1 MTTPLPGVARAMS
14 WLDVPI
20 CKDLTRFIGAWRNV
34 VESNLFCGNKV
45 PTDSTDI
52 TSVVERWIVFLPFLD
67 ELEPFMCL
75 ISHYIYCTIVT
86 THQESHLL
94 LL

>member
-14 WLDVPI
+14 WLDVPLR
-20 CKDLTRFIGAWRNV
+20 KDLTRFIGAWRNV

-52 TSVVERWIVFLPFLD
+52 TSVVEWRVILLPLPCK
-67 ELEPFMCL
+67 LCPF
-75 ISHYIYCTIVT
+75 I
-86 THQESHLL
+86 
-94 LL
+94 